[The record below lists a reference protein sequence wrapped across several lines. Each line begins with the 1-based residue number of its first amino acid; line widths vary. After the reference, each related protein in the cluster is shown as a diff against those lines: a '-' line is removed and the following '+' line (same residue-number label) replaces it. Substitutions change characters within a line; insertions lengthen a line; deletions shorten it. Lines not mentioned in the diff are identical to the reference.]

1 MTSTSSARNTGATLV
16 VDDVV
21 MQFGG
26 VRALDGVSLRIDPGE
41 IVGLIGPNGSGKS
54 TLINCISGVLSPTSG
69 SIVVDGQDMT
79 GWSRT
84 KRAKFG
90 LIRTYQNLRLF
101 GELSGAENVEVA
113 SLLNSRIERPRTHA
127 AGILREQH
135 LTRVAR
141 TRVSDLDYGS
151 QRQVEITRALA
162 ATPRFLAMD
171 EPAAGLGEQ
180 DTHNLIATLEE
191 FATSSGA
198 SILLVDH
205 DMHLVASV
213 SDRIIVLNQGTVLM
227 QGPPREVLSDSRVA
241 EVYLG
246 SGTHQ

>member
-26 VRALDGVSLRIDPGE
+26 VRALDGVSLQIDRGE

-54 TLINCISGVLSPTSG
+54 TLINCISGVLSPSSG
-69 SIVVDGQDMT
+69 SIVVDGQDVSR
-79 GWSRT
+79 WSRS
-84 KRAKFG
+84 KRAKCG

-101 GELSGAENVEVA
+101 GQLSSAENVEVA
-113 SLLNSRIERPRTHA
+113 SLLNPRIERARMYA
-127 AGILREQH
+127 AEVLYEQN
-135 LTRVAR
+135 LTKVAR

-180 DTHNLIATLEE
+180 DTHNLIATLQE
-191 FATSSGA
+191 FASHSGA

-213 SDRIIVLNQGTVLM
+213 SDRIVVLNQGKVLM
-227 QGPPREVLSDSRVA
+227 QGLPHEVLSDPRVA

>member
-1 MTSTSSARNTGATLV
+1 MTRPSSVRPGGATLEV
-16 VDDVV
+16 IDVV

-26 VRALDGVSLRIDPGE
+26 VRALDGVSLKIDSGE

-69 SIVVDGQDMT
+69 SVWVDGQDFT
-79 GWSRT
+79 KWSRRR
-84 KRAKFG
+84 RARSG

-101 GELSGAENVEVA
+101 NELSCAENIEVA
-113 SLLNSRIERPRTHA
+113 ALLNEHITKPHEYASDLLLEQRLSRVER
-127 AGILREQH
+127 
-135 LTRVAR
+135 TRVA
-141 TRVSDLDYGS
+141 DLAYGS
-151 QRQVEITRALA
+151 QRQVEIARALA

-171 EPAAGLGEQ
+171 EPAAGLGEE
-180 DTHNLIATLEE
+180 DTRSLIDTIRD
-191 FATSSGA
+191 FSRNSGA

-213 SDRIIVLNQGTVLM
+213 SDRIVVLNQGKVLVE
-227 QGPPREVLSDSRVA
+227 GVPREVLADPRVA

-246 SGTHQ
+246 SSTKQ